1 MWSGLSMYFEPASY
15 PLDCRAEIDRDRRH
29 DRRRQQRHDDREAE
43 ADVAENR
50 MAAEALEHVH

>member
-1 MWSGLSMYFEPASY
+1 LPVSRWIFSAY
-15 PLDCRAEIDRDRRH
+15 CRAEIDRDRRH